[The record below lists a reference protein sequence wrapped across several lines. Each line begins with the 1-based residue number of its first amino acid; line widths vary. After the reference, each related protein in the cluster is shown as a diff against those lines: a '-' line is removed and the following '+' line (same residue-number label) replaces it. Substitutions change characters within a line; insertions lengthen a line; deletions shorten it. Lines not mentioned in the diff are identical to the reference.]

1 MKKLQSIRDLRSE
14 ILEILGEVTSPIQ
27 LLDLSKRLRIHA
39 DSDEHDYFREL
50 LTVMSEEGAVMRHSR
65 RRYSL
70 PKRTT
75 EGLRGIL
82 STYHDNA
89 TVKTDDAELHTIHIK
104 RQHMLTALDGD
115 VVLVRPH
122 AIPKDRKIR
131 GEIVAVVKRSTHSI
145 SGTIEYDGSFYYLIP
160 DEAKYHVDFL
170 VSDKNLKGAK
180 PGDKALAA
188 FLRWEHANAS
198 PEATVTEVLGR
209 SGKAVVEFAAIY
221 KEFRLPATFPTK
233 VELEA
238 DTCEHPTDKAPQG
251 RTDLRKEVI
260 ITIDPED
267 ARDFDDALSLRQL
280 KNGNMELGVHIADVS
295 HYVKEGS
302 ALDIEALKRGN
313 STYLVD
319 GVVPMLPE
327 RLSNDICS
335 LVPNKPRYA
344 FSVFMEFTPG
354 GIRKNYRIEE
364 TLIQST
370 RRYSYDEAQIVIE
383 TGNGDNTEL
392 ILALHSLARVLFA
405 SRMKNGGIDFETQ
418 EVKFVLDENKMP
430 VKAII
435 KTRTD
440 ATSLVEECMLAAN
453 RTVAEH
459 LHALKAEW
467 KTKKLPPYV
476 YRIHD
481 QPDKD
486 KMEAAVSIIR
496 SLGFDVPSGKL
507 RPMQINA
514 VLAQA
519 ANRIEKP
526 VVNTLLLRS
535 MAKAI
540 YADHNVGHFSLG
552 FADYAHFTSPI
563 RRYPDLY
570 VHRAL
575 KEYAKGLPQR
585 ARWAELQ
592 ELAGTVSDQCSLT
605 ERASVEAERA
615 STKLAQTIL
624 AREHVGKDFAG
635 FVSGVTQFGVFITLE
650 ELMIEGLLHI
660 RDINDDYYFFDEKK
674 MRLIGRKNKRNFQY
688 GSRVRVRIAKA
699 NVDKRM
705 IDLVLSVDQTGF
717 EKVSAPDTV
726 RATPKRKPRKE

>member
-1 MKKLQSIRDLRSE
+1 M
-14 ILEILGEVTSPIQ
+14 
-27 LLDLSKRLRIHA
+27 
-39 DSDEHDYFREL
+39 
-50 LTVMSEEGAVMRHSR
+50 
-65 RRYSL
+65 
-70 PKRTT
+70 

-89 TVKTDDAELHTIHIK
+89 TVRTEDAELHTIHIK

-122 AIPKDRKIR
+122 AIPKDRKVR
-131 GEIVAVVKRSTHSI
+131 GEVVSVVNRSQHPI
-145 SGTIEYDGSFYYLIP
+145 AGTIEYDGAFYYLIP

-170 VSDKNLKGAK
+170 ISEKNLNGAK
-180 PGDKALAA
+180 PGDKALAT

-198 PEATVTEVLGR
+198 PEASIKEVLGK

-221 KEFRLPATFPTK
+221 KEFRLPADFPAK
-233 VELEA
+233 VEFEA
-238 DTCEHPTDKAPQG
+238 DACEHPTENVPAG
-251 RTDLRKEVI
+251 RTNLLDELI

-267 ARDFDDALSLRQL
+267 ARDFDDALSLRHL
-280 KNGNMELGVHIADVS
+280 ESGNVELGVHIADVS

-302 ALDIEALKRGN
+302 QLDIEALKRGN

-335 LVPNKPRYA
+335 LVPDKPRFA

-354 GIRKNYRIEE
+354 GVRKNYRIEE
-364 TLIQST
+364 SVIKSK
-370 RRYSYDEAQIVIE
+370 RRYSYDEALRVIE
-383 TGNGDNTEL
+383 TGSGDNAEL
-392 ILALHSLARVLFA
+392 ILSLHGLARVLFA
-405 SRMKNGGIDFETQ
+405 SRMKDGGIDFETQ
-418 EVKFVLDENKMP
+418 EVKFVLDDNKMP
-430 VKAII
+430 VKAIV

-459 LHALKAEW
+459 LHALKTDW
-467 KTKKLPPYV
+467 KTKKLPPFV

-486 KMEAAVSIIR
+486 KLEAAVAIIR

-519 ANRIEKP
+519 ATRVEKP

-540 YADHNVGHFSLG
+540 YADHNVGHFGLG

-585 ARWAELQ
+585 GRWSELQ
-592 ELAGTVSDQCSLT
+592 EMAGAVGDQCSVT

-615 STKLAQTIL
+615 SVKLAQTIL

-635 FVSGVTQFGVFITLE
+635 FVTGVTQFGVFITLE

-674 MRLIGRKNKRNFQY
+674 MRLVGRRNKRSFQY
-688 GSRVRVRIAKA
+688 GSRLRVRIAKA

-705 IDLVLSVDQTGF
+705 IDLVLSADQTGF
-717 EKVSAPDTV
+717 EQAGEPVELVAEATQAKKPTAV
-726 RATPKRKPRKE
+726 RAATKRKPRKN